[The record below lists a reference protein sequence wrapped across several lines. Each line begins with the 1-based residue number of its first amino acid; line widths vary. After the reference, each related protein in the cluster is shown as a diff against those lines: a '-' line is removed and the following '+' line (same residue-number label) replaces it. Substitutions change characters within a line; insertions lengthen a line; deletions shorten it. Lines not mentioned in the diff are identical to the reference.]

1 LFIVDLVRKLPIV
14 KVTRN
19 RQITIP
25 SEISKIVGIREGDFV
40 EITVRGDE
48 IIVKK
53 VKSLEELAGSWK
65 DIDENELSKII
76 KARWKTWFGSV

>member
-1 LFIVDLVRKLPIV
+1 MTIV

-25 SEISKIVGIREGDFV
+25 ADISRIIGIREGDFV
-40 EITVRGDE
+40 EIFVRGEE
-48 IIVKK
+48 IVIRK

-65 DIDENELSKII
+65 DINVEELMNTIRE
-76 KARWKTWFGSV
+76 RWRNWSGTA

>member
-1 LFIVDLVRKLPIV
+1 MFIVDLVRKLPIV

>member
-1 LFIVDLVRKLPIV
+1 MPIV

>member
-1 LFIVDLVRKLPIV
+1 MVGELPIV

>member
-1 LFIVDLVRKLPIV
+1 MPIV

-76 KARWKTWFGSV
+76 KARWKTWSGSV